1 MVRDLVF
8 GPYLWVKQRRIVN
21 TKGPTMNTQ
30 PQFKTPTQAEV
41 QKIIHRAHRMR
52 SEYFAKLIKAGLF
65 NLQGV
70 FGHKNLVAKAT
81 A

>member
-1 MVRDLVF
+1 
-8 GPYLWVKQRRIVN
+8 
-21 TKGPTMNTQ
+21 MNTQ

-52 SEYFAKLIKAGLF
+52 SEYFAKSIKAGLF

-70 FGHKNLVAKAT
+70 FGHKNPVAKAT